1 MKFAT
6 AFGACMGSS
15 AMVKLPRDVSTR
27 ACGGGVAMLVVAP
40 GGGIG
45 CAIAADSPNAAAA
58 RLIGNRRAMI
68 KPPRFAN
75 SANRRMRLQQLRR
88 FQVRESQQSR
98 DVGQAA
104 AFA

>member
-1 MKFAT
+1 
-6 AFGACMGSS
+6 MGSS

-68 KPPRFAN
+68 NLLGSPIPLTGECGYSNCDDFR
-75 SANRRMRLQQLRR
+75 SANHNNRAM
-88 FQVRESQQSR
+88 
-98 DVGQAA
+98 
-104 AFA
+104 

>member
-1 MKFAT
+1 MKFAA
-6 AFGACMGSS
+6 AFGACVGSS

-27 ACGGGVAMLVVAP
+27 ACGGGVAMLAVAP

-75 SANRRMRLQQLRR
+75 PLTGEGGYSNWDDFRSANHNNRAM
-88 FQVRESQQSR
+88 
-98 DVGQAA
+98 
-104 AFA
+104 